1 MKELHANHRPIRR
14 LLSAPFDK
22 RQWSRLLNPF
32 QEHPWD
38 RERLHRLI
46 ESRLNGRKFIVVSN
60 REPFM
65 HRKDKHGEVK
75 CIRPASGM
83 VTALHPIMMASGG
96 TWVAHGS
103 GNADRDTVDADD
115 CVIVPPD
122 SPGYKLRR
130 VWLDPE
136 LERGFY
142 YGLSNEGLWPLCHI
156 TFTRPE
162 FRPRDWQ
169 AYKEANRLF
178 AEAVLQEAGGEKAL
192 VFIQDYHFC
201 LLPRMLREMS
211 GGKIICAQFWH
222 IPWPN
227 REVFR
232 AFPWGEELLDGLL
245 GNDLMSF
252 HVHYHCQNFL
262 DTVDRTIEARVD
274 NDRSEI
280 ARGGHTT
287 RVRPFPI
294 SIDFAE
300 DSRRAAAPAVK
311 AAKNYW
317 LEKLPGLKG
326 RKLGASIERLDYSKG
341 IPQRIHGLEYFF
353 EMHPEWLEK
362 LCFVQIAVPSRD
374 NLSSYRAEQMAVDLA
389 VEQINTRFGTPEWH
403 PVHLLKEHHEP
414 DDMMALHQ
422 MVDFFMVNSLHD
434 GMNLVAKEFVASR
447 NDERGVLI
455 LSKFT
460 GASRE
465 LPQALGINPYAI
477 EEIATAIEVALR
489 MTPVRQ
495 GQRMRLMRDQVAHQN
510 VYRWAGRLLM
520 NLFRV
525 EHMDDDE
532 DELETAS
539 LTAE

>member
-1 MKELHANHRPIRR
+1 MRSKGRSPLH
-14 LLSAPFDK
+14 
-22 RQWSRLLNPF
+22 
-32 QEHPWD
+32 EHAWD
-38 RERLHRLI
+38 RERLHQLI

-65 HRKDKHGEVK
+65 HRKDKNGGVE

-83 VTALHPIMMASGG
+83 ATAMHPIMMASGG
-96 TWVAHGS
+96 TWVAHGA
-103 GNADRDTVDADD
+103 GNADREVVDAQD
-115 CVIVPPD
+115 CVMVPPEA
-122 SPGYKLRR
+122 PGYKLRR

-142 YGLSNEGLWPLCHI
+142 YGLANEGLWPLCHI

-162 FRPRDWQ
+162 FRPHDWK
-169 AYKEANRLF
+169 AYKEANRIF
-178 AEAVLQEAGGEKAL
+178 AEAVLQEAAGGKAL
-192 VFIQDYHFC
+192 VFVQDYHFC

-211 GGKIICAQFWH
+211 GGKIICAHFWH

-232 AFPWGEELLDGLL
+232 VFPWGEELLDGLL

-262 DTVDRTIEARVD
+262 DTADRTIESRVD
-274 NDRSEI
+274 TDRSEI
-280 ARGGHTT
+280 IRGGHTT

-300 DSRRAAAPAVK
+300 DSRRAAEPEVS
-311 AAKNYW
+311 AAKSRW
-317 LEKLPGLKG
+317 LSRFPELAG

-353 EMHPEWLEK
+353 ETNPAWRGKM
-362 LCFVQIAVPSRD
+362 CYIQIAVPSRD
-374 NLSSYRAEQMAVDLA
+374 NLETYRAEQRAVDQA
-389 VEQINTRFGTPEWH
+389 VEQINAKYGTPSWQ
-403 PVHLLKEHHEP
+403 PVYLLKEHHGP

-422 MVDFFMVNSLHD
+422 LADFFMVNSLHD

-455 LSKFT
+455 LSRFT

-465 LPQALGINPYAI
+465 LSQALAINPYAI
-477 EEIATAIEVALR
+477 EEIAAAVESALT
-489 MTPVRQ
+489 MTPRRQ
-495 GQRMRLMRDQVAHQN
+495 QQRMRLMRDQVAHQN

-520 NLFRV
+520 TLFRV
-525 EHMDDDE
+525 EHLDDGE
-532 DELETAS
+532 DDLTPPS
-539 LTAE
+539 LSEE